1 MAHCPLEGDLQLWE
15 SSREHLVSTFLP
27 LHTPPPPAHTHT
39 HTPYYPLMTM
49 LIELQVFRLYEAEGR
64 MLRYCRQK

>member
-39 HTPYYPLMTM
+39 HTLLSFNDYAYRTAGFQAL
-49 LIELQVFRLYEAEGR
+49 
-64 MLRYCRQK
+64 